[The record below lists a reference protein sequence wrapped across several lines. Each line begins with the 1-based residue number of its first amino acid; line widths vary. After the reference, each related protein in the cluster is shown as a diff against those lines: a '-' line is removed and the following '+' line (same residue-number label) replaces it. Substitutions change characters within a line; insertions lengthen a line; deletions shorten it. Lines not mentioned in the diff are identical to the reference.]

1 MPTRLKFPRAS
12 TPNFLLTW
20 KRDGAL
26 IDLTG
31 ATLEALILETP
42 GAPEA
47 SALAATTGTDPA
59 LAFPWRADQFGQA
72 CLQISAEATES
83 LANNRA
89 YYWFARAT
97 LANGD
102 VVFSEAHHGP
112 LFLTPYLGSP
122 LDGLWGDEPPVDG
135 VTQTLVPGGTITLL
149 PPAMANYVQNLSSLT
164 RLLGG
169 SSVAL
174 DGIRADS
181 LALLTT
187 GAKAALSF
195 SGEIEAI
202 YRLRARTSGS
212 ESENA
217 PFVILCDND
226 SARCWQLCVV
236 TKETAPCSWDAALS
250 KWRQVLIAAGSIALS
265 DEEHAFILP
274 V

>member
-1 MPTRLKFPRAS
+1 MPTRLKFQRAS
-12 TPNFLLTW
+12 TPYFLLTW

-31 ATLEALILETP
+31 ATLSALLLETP

-47 SALAATTGTDPA
+47 SALASTTGDAPA
-59 LAFPWRADQFGQA
+59 LAFTWRADEFGQA
-72 CLQISAEATES
+72 CLAFTAAATSALS
-83 LANNRA
+83 NNRA

-122 LDGLWGDEPPVDG
+122 LDGLWGDAPPVDG
-135 VTQTLVPGGTITLL
+135 VTQTLVPGGDITLL

-174 DGIRADS
+174 DGIRAES
-181 LALLTT
+181 LALLTV
-187 GAKAALSF
+187 GAKITVAFTGKIDAHY
-195 SGEIEAI
+195 I
-202 YRLRARTSGS
+202 LRARITDEV
-212 ESENA
+212 ESAPWIILADNNA
-217 PFVILCDND
+217 GLTWELR
-226 SARCWQLCVV
+226 SV
-236 TKETAPCSWDAALS
+236 TKEGTPCLWDATLS
-250 KWRQVLIAAGSIALS
+250 KFRQVLIAEDALTLA
-265 DEEHAFILP
+265 DEADAFVLP
-274 V
+274 T